1 MELKIKKTLP
11 ITKQL
16 SKKYG
21 GTWIHIPFHS
31 IWICDE
37 LNLSACYVADG
48 GYDMNGNYQ
57 PVHKAFRRLTVYGLK
72 TGVEYLYPR

>member
-1 MELKIKKTLP
+1 MLP

-21 GTWIHIPFHS
+21 GKWVHIPFQS
-31 IWICDE
+31 TWICDE
-37 LNLSACYVADG
+37 LNLNACYVADG

-57 PVHKAFRRLTVYGLK
+57 PVHKIFRKLTVYGLK
-72 TGVEYLYPR
+72 SGVEYLYPK